1 MEPTRMPTGAGELP
15 EGGCLPVKRPRRA
28 SRRSRKTLA
37 LPVPDRP
44 LNTKCRGEVPDES
57 SGRIRRCAGG
67 MEGMAALSAISNKKA
82 CRDVIS

>member
-1 MEPTRMPTGAGELP
+1 MPTGARELP
-15 EGGCLPVKRPRRA
+15 EGGFLPAVKRPRRA

-44 LNTKCRGEVPDES
+44 LNTKRRGEVPDES
-57 SGRIRRCAGG
+57 PGRIRKYAGG